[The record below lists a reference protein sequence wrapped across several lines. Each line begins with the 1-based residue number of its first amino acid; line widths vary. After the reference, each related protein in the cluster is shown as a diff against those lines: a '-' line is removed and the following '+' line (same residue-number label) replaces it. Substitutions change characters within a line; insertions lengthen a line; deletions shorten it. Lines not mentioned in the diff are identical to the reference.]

1 MIRILARSSHPLA
14 PIFHLNGG
22 PGITNMTFPQ
32 ASRLTAQHDVVMVGY
47 RGVDGSSVLN
57 CPEVTAALEKSA
69 DFLGK
74 ASLSAYSQAFA
85 SCAQRL
91 ERSGVDLAGY
101 TLAEQADDIEAARVA
116 LGYQRIDLLSESAG
130 TRLAMIYQWRYPNS
144 VDRSVMVGV
153 NPPGNFIYSGA
164 EIDQGIERYSALCA
178 QQSACRAR
186 TGNLAASM
194 KHTAAHM
201 PSSWY
206 SLPIK
211 PGNALVGTFLGL
223 TEANR
228 GSPLSG
234 PMTLDSWISAAHG
247 DPSGLWFLSTMAG
260 LVLPSSFA
268 WGEFASIGMADAQP
282 VERYF
287 SSGADRGSI
296 IGNPL
301 GEFLWG
307 AGGMAHAW
315 PANPGENQYTSV
327 QNSNVPTLLIG
338 GTLDFETPAQNATK
352 ELLPHLSNGHQVI
365 LSGLGHVD
373 DFDAYE
379 PSAST
384 QLLTAF
390 YATGQVDTSRYT
402 PNVVSFTTSSTQTA
416 IAKDSLADNDRLRLV
431 GSDLACGVG
440 DPDPAPRRYRPQDGR
455 MDPFGRSDRVRT
467 RRMVPRRTVGTAVLA
482 EPAARRPA
490 AGSGLDRGADL
501 ARGLRRLGPH
511 RHAKG
516 DAGQGHRCRGC
527 RCGGR
532 SRTRFPRDRR
542 AHGVD
547 HDDHRCGGRVEPES
561 ARARHLDRAGRVAAM
576 ATTPPQPTV
585 ARRTPDRVEGLDHDL
600 VVVGHVEREVPV
612 APAPGCLA
620 PHAAHH
626 GDDYH
631 GSAEEILRA
640 GPRREGETRH
650 FERRSCWPT
659 NTGVWSAGTTVTSS
673 ARQWGSK
680 PPPLVGRRRAR
691 RGSNALARCSQHHK
705 LLDRGI
711 IGIKADYTINDFQH
725 LIGCSPAADTL
736 VLAHASRPLVVPQVR
751 PASAGSESRPVV
763 HKGGLPIG

>member
-1 MIRILARSSHPLA
+1 MISTTTAPAQATRPVFTWARIVALLMTIVLLTGLTYLRVSSSSAAISVPQGAHSGQLTMHACTYATEQGAVPADCGTLIVPENREDPRSRLIALPVIRILARSSHPLA

-74 ASLSAYSQAFA
+74 ASLRTYSQAFA

-116 LGYQRIDLLSESAG
+116 LSYQRIDLLSESAG
-130 TRLAMIYQWRYPNS
+130 TRLGMTYQWRYPNS
-144 VDRSVMVGV
+144 VDRSVMIGV

-164 EIDQGIERYSALCA
+164 EIDQGIERYSALCG
-178 QQSACRAR
+178 QQPACRAR

-194 KHTAAHM
+194 KHTAADI
-201 PSSWY
+201 PSSWF

-223 TEANR
+223 TEAT

-260 LVLPSSFA
+260 LVLPSSFV

-282 VERYF
+282 VDRYF
-287 SSGADRGSI
+287 RSGSDRGSI

-301 GEFLWG
+301 GDFLWG

-315 PANPGENQYTSV
+315 PANPGEKQYTSV
-327 QNSNVPTLLIG
+327 QNSSVPTLLIG

-352 ELLPHLSNGHQVI
+352 ELLPHLSHGHQVI

-416 IAKDSLADNDRLRLV
+416 IAKDSLATMIGFVLLAVIWLVVLAVRIRRRGGTGGKTGAWIRSAGPIVFGLGGWFLGALLVLRFWPNLPL
-431 GSDLACGVG
+431 DDQLLAVASIAVPIWLGVYAGWVRIDTPKAMRAKGIGAAGVG
-440 DPDPAPRRYRPQDGR
+440 AVVGAALGFHVTSGLMAWITAIIGAAVVSNLSLLLLDIWT
-455 MDPFGRSDRVRT
+455 DR
-467 RRMVPRRTVGTAVLA
+467 
-482 EPAARRPA
+482 AARA
-490 AGSGLDRGADL
+490 
-501 ARGLRRLGPH
+501 
-511 RHAKG
+511 
-516 DAGQGHRCRGC
+516 
-527 RCGGR
+527 
-532 SRTRFPRDRR
+532 
-542 AHGVD
+542 
-547 HDDHRCGGRVEPES
+547 
-561 ARARHLDRAGRVAAM
+561 ARAM
-576 ATTPPQPTV
+576 ASPQPTV
-585 ARRTPDRVEGLDHDL
+585 ARRTLDRVEGLDHDL
-600 VVVGHVEREVPV
+600 VVVGHV
-612 APAPGCLA
+612 
-620 PHAAHH
+620 
-626 GDDYH
+626 D
-631 GSAEEILRA
+631 
-640 GPRREGETRH
+640 
-650 FERRSCWPT
+650 
-659 NTGVWSAGTTVTSS
+659 
-673 ARQWGSK
+673 
-680 PPPLVGRRRAR
+680 
-691 RGSNALARCSQHHK
+691 
-705 LLDRGI
+705 
-711 IGIKADYTINDFQH
+711 
-725 LIGCSPAADTL
+725 
-736 VLAHASRPLVVPQVR
+736 
-751 PASAGSESRPVV
+751 
-763 HKGGLPIG
+763 

>member
-1 MIRILARSSHPLA
+1 
-14 PIFHLNGG
+14 
-22 PGITNMTFPQ
+22 MTFPQ

-57 CPEVTAALEKSA
+57 CPEVTAALENSA
-69 DFLGK
+69 DYLGK

-85 SCAQRL
+85 SCAKRL
-91 ERSGVDLAGY
+91 ERCGVDLAGY

-116 LGYQRIDLLSESAG
+116 LGYKRIDLLSESAG

-178 QQSACRAR
+178 KQPACRAR

-194 KHTAAHM
+194 KHTAAAHAEQLVI
-201 PSSWY
+201 PADQAGQR
-206 SLPIK
+206 
-211 PGNALVGTFLGL
+211 PGRDVP
-223 TEANR
+223 R
-228 GSPLSG
+228 
-234 PMTLDSWISAAHG
+234 AHG
-247 DPSGLWFLSTMAG
+247 GDRFATVRADDPR
-260 LVLPSSFA
+260 LVDLRRAWRSERPVVSIDDGRSRPPPSFV

-384 QLLTAF
+384 QLLTTF

-416 IAKDSLADNDRLRLV
+416 IAKDILATMIGFALLAVIWLV
-431 GSDLACGVG
+431 
-440 DPDPAPRRYRPQDGR
+440 
-455 MDPFGRSDRVRT
+455 
-467 RRMVPRRTVGTAVLA
+467 VLA
-482 EPAARRPA
+482 IRIRR
-490 AGSGLDRGADL
+490 RG
-501 ARGLRRLGPH
+501 GT
-511 RHAKG
+511 
-516 DAGQGHRCRGC
+516 
-527 RCGGR
+527 GR
-532 SRTRFPRDRR
+532 KTGAWIRS
-542 AHGVD
+542 
-547 HDDHRCGGRVEPES
+547 
-561 ARARHLDRAGRVAAM
+561 
-576 ATTPPQPTV
+576 
-585 ARRTPDRVEGLDHDL
+585 
-600 VVVGHVEREVPV
+600 
-612 APAPGCLA
+612 
-620 PHAAHH
+620 
-626 GDDYH
+626 
-631 GSAEEILRA
+631 A
-640 GPRREGETRH
+640 GPIVFGLGGW
-650 FERRSCWPT
+650 FL
-659 NTGVWSAGTTVTSS
+659 G
-673 ARQWGSK
+673 
-680 PPPLVGRRRAR
+680 
-691 RGSNALARCSQHHK
+691 AL
-705 LLDRGI
+705 
-711 IGIKADYTINDFQH
+711 
-725 LIGCSPAADTL
+725 L
-736 VLAHASRPLVVPQVR
+736 VLRFWPSRPLDDQLLAVVSIAVPIWLGVYAGWVR
-751 PASAGSESRPVV
+751 TDTPKAMRAKGIGAAGVGAVVGAALGFHVTSGLMALITTIIGAAVVSNLSLLVLDIWTERAASRGTAAPAVDLSETEHLETEHLEPE
-763 HKGGLPIG
+763 HLEPALH